1 MVNWPAARLTA
12 GQLVGGPFA
21 HGQLAGGRFARGS
34 NGPPSFRDCSHT
46 GQLAGSPL
54 THRSSGQLPVHWSSG
69 RLPVRPFTHGQL
81 AAGPSANWPTDRPF
95 ANWPTDRPFA
105 HWPTGWWPV
114 RPRGCWP
121 VVYPPTCKLVGGPF
135 APTGQWPAG
144 PLAGGPFAHGR
155 LASGLSTH
163 WPTGRLPVRPGEC
176 CPVAWPPT
184 GQLADGLFTCPL
196 PTGQLAGGPFTHGQL
211 AGGPFT
217 RVK

>member
-1 MVNWPAARLTA
+1 MVNWPAAGSLGDQMACRLSATVCA
-12 GQLVGGPFA
+12 LGNWPA
-21 HGQLAGGRFARGS
+21 A
-34 NGPPSFRDCSHT
+34 
-46 GQLAGSPL
+46 
-54 THRSSGQLPVHWSSG
+54 HRSPGQLPVHWSSG

-81 AAGPSANWPTDRPF
+81 AAGPSANWPTDRPS
-95 ANWPTDRPFA
+95 A

-121 VVYPPTCKLVGGPF
+121 VVHPPTCQLVGGPF
-135 APTGQWPAG
+135 APTGQWPVG

-155 LASGLSTH
+155 LAGGLSTH